1 MNRRTIVR
9 SAVSD
14 PTRLQACPLGGPTA
28 ILDIAGL
35 RLLTDPTFDAPG
47 AYDLGRGYS
56 LTKTAGPALEP
67 DDIGPIDVVLLSH
80 DHHPDNLDTRG
91 RAFLARVPRI
101 VTTVSGAARLGDHAT
116 PLPRWS
122 HIEVPRPDGGVLRI
136 TGVPAQHGPDGT
148 DHLTG
153 EVTGFV
159 LSGEGLPTVYVSG
172 DNASLDVVHAI
183 VDRLGRMEI
192 AVLFAGAARTPLLGD
207 APLTL
212 TGRRAADAAQMLG
225 ARRVLP
231 VHVDSWTHFSEGA
244 DALRQAFED
253 AGITDRLVLV
263 EPGTTA
269 VL

>member
-1 MNRRTIVR
+1 MT
-9 SAVSD
+9 SAISD
-14 PTRLQACPLGGPTA
+14 PTHLRVCPLGGPTV

-35 RLLTDPTFDAPG
+35 RLLTDPTFDGPG

-56 LTKTAGPALEP
+56 LTKTAGPALGP

-80 DHHPDNLDTRG
+80 DQHPDNLDTRG

-116 PLPRWS
+116 ALPRWA
-122 HIEVPRPDGGVLRI
+122 HVEVPRPDGGVLRV

-172 DNASLDVVHAI
+172 DNASLAVVRAI
-183 VDRLGRMEI
+183 VDRLGRMDSAI
-192 AVLFAGAARTPLLGD
+192 LFAGAAQTPLLGE
-207 APLTL
+207 AHLTL
-212 TGRRAADAAQMLG
+212 TGRGAADAAQILG
-225 ARRVLP
+225 ARRVAP
-231 VHVDSWTHFSEGA
+231 AHVDSWTHFSEGA
-244 DALRQAFED
+244 DALRQAFAD
-253 AGITDRLVLV
+253 AGIADRLVLV
-263 EPGTTA
+263 EPGATA